1 MRPNRVNS
9 GREKGITMIE
19 ILVTL
24 VIVSIGLLGAAAMV
38 INGLESNRNAYLRTQ
53 ASILAYDMAD
63 RIRANR
69 NNADSYDG
77 FEFEYDPDGEN
88 DGLPAIPA
96 CYTNGNACEQGKIY
110 EVDTAVWARSLA
122 GTTGGGS
129 LLPGIVATIEQTDDT
144 FDITITWKEV
154 RWNADDSEFN
164 DDVDQQ
170 FVLTFNL

>member
-63 RIRANR
+63 RIRANSER
-69 NNADSYDG
+69 ALAGDYDG
-77 FEFEYDPDGEN
+77 FDIADAPD
-88 DGLPAIPA
+88 LPG
-96 CYTNGNACEQGKIY
+96 CYSSGSGCNSNTVVN
-110 EVDTAVWARSLA
+110 VDKALWARSLEGA
-122 GTTGGGS
+122 AEGATM
-129 LLPGIVATIEQTDDT
+129 LPEASGTIERNGET

>member
-1 MRPNRVNS
+1 MRLDRVNS

-24 VIVSIGLLGAAAMV
+24 VIVSVGLLGAAAMV
-38 INGLESNRNAYLRTQ
+38 IKGLESNRNAYLRTQ

-77 FEFEYDPDGEN
+77 FVFDSKN
-88 DGLPAIPA
+88 DAFPAIPA
-96 CYTNGNACEQGKIY
+96 CYSNSSSCEQSKIY
-110 EVDTAVWARSLA
+110 EVDAALWARSLT
-122 GTTGGGS
+122 GTTGGGA
-129 LLPGIVATIEQTDDT
+129 LFPEIVATIEQTGDT
-144 FDITITWKEV
+144 FDITIIWQQV
-154 RWNADDSEFN
+154 GWSSDDSEFN
-164 DDVDQQ
+164 NVNPQ